1 MKTGANDPMKIK
13 LLLNKKMPLW
23 VIGIILLVVT
33 FLAIVGFRITYA
45 PELENS
51 WSAIS
56 AVASWAGVV
65 ATVIAIIV
73 AIQIPQKIADNQN
86 KIALFDKRY
95 EVYDTIM
102 RLVSFSKFIETMGR
116 DKLSTEDVQVL
127 FVALFSSSPIKNSL
141 KETLNYER
149 SSFFMNAV
157 MAIQKG
163 APLFD
168 MDIESDLSALVMSL
182 MRIIYDMNNQTEIDE
197 ISKYIEAANKVE
209 SCILPKIKK
218 TLQVTK

>member
-1 MKTGANDPMKIK
+1 MKIK
-13 LLLNKKMPLW
+13 SLLNKKIPLW
-23 VIGIILLVVT
+23 VIGIILLVVA
-33 FLAIVGFRITYA
+33 FLAMVGFRITYA
-45 PELENS
+45 PDLENS

-56 AVASWAGVV
+56 AVASWAGVT
-65 ATVIAIIV
+65 ATIAAIIV

-95 EVYDTIM
+95 KLYDTIM
-102 RLVSFSKFIETMGR
+102 RLVSFSQFIETMGR

-127 FVALFSSSPIKNSL
+127 FVALFSNAPIKTSL

-149 SSFFMNAV
+149 TSFFMNAV
-157 MAIQKG
+157 MDIQKG

-182 MRIIYDMNNQTEIDE
+182 MKIIYDINNQTEIDE
-197 ISKYIEAANKVE
+197 ISKHIEAAKKVDR
-209 SCILPKIKK
+209 CILRKIKK
-218 TLQVTK
+218 TLQVT